1 MWIVRLALRRTYTFV
16 VAALLIAV
24 LGAVSIYRTST
35 DMFPNIDVPIV
46 SVVWQFTGMPADEI
60 ETRIIF
66 INERVLTASV
76 NNIEHIES
84 QSLDGVGVIRI
95 YFHPG
100 ANVAEAETQVTAT
113 CQTLLKIMPPGITPP
128 YIVRYSATSVPIVQI
143 AVSSDTLTEQQIF
156 DYCQNFIIQQLGIV
170 QGARVPQPW
179 GGKQRQIM
187 VDLDLDRLYALGLS
201 PNDVST
207 AISNQNLIIPAG
219 TAKMGATEYNVK
231 LNSSP
236 DLIAAFNDVPIKT
249 VNGVPIYVKNVA
261 HVRDGYAVQT
271 NVVRRDGRRAVLMTV
286 LKGEG
291 ASTLDVVQ
299 RVRAALPGIQAQ
311 LPPELKME
319 PLFDQ
324 SVFVKAAIEGVLK
337 EGAIAAGLTAL
348 MILLFLGS
356 WRSTLIVA
364 TSIPLSI
371 LASIIVL
378 WALGQSLNSMTLGG
392 MALAVGIL
400 VDDATVELENVH
412 RNLGF
417 NKPIRRAILD
427 GAAQIAVPALV
438 STLAIC
444 IVFVP
449 VVFLTG
455 PAAYLFTPLALAVV
469 FAMLTSYLLSRTLVP
484 TMVLYLLPPEI
495 SLYAAE
501 SGVRS
506 QETGVRSQETGDRSQ
521 RSSNRP
527 LTPDSCLLTP
537 DPGPIWR
544 VHHAFN
550 RLFERLRSAY
560 QRLLGWALDHRL
572 VTVAVMLGFAFGS
585 LLLFPRVG
593 RDFFPAVDAG
603 QFRLHVRAP
612 AGTRVEA
619 TEGIFGQVEDA
630 IREVVPDGERAMILD
645 NMGLTQSFTI
655 MAYVDNGTVSN
666 ADGEILVSLKPNHR
680 PTADYVARLRQEL
693 PRRFPQCTF
702 FFEPADIT
710 SQILNF
716 NLPAPID
723 VQVVG
728 VNRDGN
734 LAVAQKLRQEI
745 AKVPGV
751 ADVHLHQMTD
761 RPNLGLN
768 VDRIMASELGL
779 TQQDVSGSV
788 LVSLSSTTQVSP
800 NFWVNPTNRV
810 NYRVAVQT
818 PEYRIHSL
826 DTLLNTPVIS
836 GKTPAG
842 GRRQTIN
849 GESQLTPPQLL
860 SNLVDLRRT
869 VSPANVNHYNVQPV
883 YDVFANVQGRDL
895 AAVAADVQ
903 KAIDAVR
910 PELPRGSTIVMRGQV
925 ETMNSSFTGLAT
937 GLGFAVL
944 LVYFLM
950 VVNFQSWLDPFII
963 LTALP
968 GALAG
973 ILWMLYVSQTTVSV
987 PALMGAIMCIGV
999 ATSNS
1004 ILMVTFANDQQHE
1017 GHDARA
1023 AALAAGAT
1031 RLRPVLM
1038 TALAMMI
1045 GMLPMSLGLGEGGE
1059 QNAPLGR
1066 AVIGGLLVATFFTLF
1081 FVPVTYSVLRRR
1093 PPVPVASDDDDGA
1106 AGSPADTPHP
1116 AAPTAQASHD
1126 PDVSFRK
1133 GQP

>member
-24 LGAVSIYRTST
+24 LGAVSIYRNST
-35 DMFPNIDVPIV
+35 DIFPNIDVPVV
-46 SVVWQFTGMPADEI
+46 SVVWQYSGMPADEI
-60 ETRIIF
+60 ETRIIYL
-66 INERVLTASV
+66 NERVLTASV
-76 NNIEHIES
+76 NDIEHIES
-84 QSLDGVGVIRI
+84 QSIDGVGVIRI

-113 CQTLLKIMPPGITPP
+113 CQTLLKLMPRGITPP
-128 YIVRYSATSVPIVQI
+128 YIVRYSATSVPVLQI

-156 DYCQNFIIQQLGIV
+156 DYCQNFIIQQLGTV

-187 VDLDLDRLYALGLS
+187 VDLDLDAMYARGVS
-201 PNDVST
+201 PNDVSA

-219 TAKMGATEYNVK
+219 TAKMGATEYNVT

-236 DLIAAFNDVPIKT
+236 DVVEAFNDIPIKS

-261 HVRDGYAVQT
+261 HVRDGYAIQT

-291 ASTLDVVQ
+291 ASTLDVVR
-299 RVRAALPGIQAQ
+299 RVREALPGIQAQ
-311 LPPELKME
+311 LPPELKVE

-324 SVFVKAAIEGVLK
+324 SVFVRAAVLGVLK

-364 TSIPLSI
+364 VSIPLSI
-371 LASIIVL
+371 LTSIIVL
-378 WALGQSLNSMTLGG
+378 WALGQSLNTMTLGG

-412 RNLGF
+412 RNFGA

-427 GAAQIAVPALV
+427 GAAQIAVPAFV

-455 PAAYLFTPLALAVV
+455 PAAYLFTPLAMAVA
-469 FAMLTSYLLSRTLVP
+469 FAMMASYLLSRTLVP
-484 TMVLYLLPPEI
+484 TMVLYLLPPEVP
-495 SLYAAE
+495 LYAAE
-501 SGVRS
+501 EHGASAPG
-506 QETGVRSQETGDRSQ
+506 G
-521 RSSNRP
+521 
-527 LTPDSCLLTP
+527 
-537 DPGPIWR
+537 GPIWR

-550 RLFERLRSAY
+550 RLFERLRAAY
-560 QRLLGWALDHRL
+560 LGLLAWALDHRL
-572 VTVAVMLGFAFGS
+572 ATAAVMLVFAFGS

-603 QFRLHVRAP
+603 QFRMHVRAP
-612 AGTRVEA
+612 AGTRIEE
-619 TEGIFGQVEDA
+619 TERIFGQVEDA
-630 IREVVPDGERAMILD
+630 IREVVPESERAMILD

-655 MAYVDNGTVSN
+655 MAYVDNGTVSD
-666 ADGEILVSLKPNHR
+666 ADGEILVSLNPNHK
-680 PTADYVARLRQEL
+680 PTAEYVARLRQEL
-693 PRRFPQCTF
+693 PRRFPDCTF

-716 NLPAPID
+716 GLPAPID

-728 VNRDGN
+728 VDRAGN
-734 LAVAQKLRQEI
+734 LAVAQKLQKEI
-745 AKVPGV
+745 AKVPGI

-761 RPNLGLN
+761 RPDLHLD
-768 VDRIMASELGL
+768 VDRIQASELGL

-818 PEYRIHSL
+818 PDYRVHSV
-826 DTLLNTPVIS
+826 DALLNTPIINGQTAAAQRGQTIDGVT
-836 GKTPAG
+836 TPA
-842 GRRQTIN
+842 
-849 GESQLTPPQLL
+849 PPQLL
-860 SNLVDLRRT
+860 SNLADLRRT
-869 VSPANVNHYNVQPV
+869 VSPANVNHYNVQPL
-883 YDVFANVQGRDL
+883 YDVYANVQGRDL
-895 AAVAADVQ
+895 AAVSTDVQ

-910 PELPRGSTIVMRGQV
+910 GDLPRGSTIVMRGQV
-925 ETMNSSFTGLAT
+925 QTMNSSFTGLAA
-937 GLGFAVL
+937 GLVFAVL

-973 ILWMLYVSQTTVSV
+973 ILWMLYVTQTTLSV

-1004 ILMVTFANDQQHE
+1004 ILMVTFANDQRHE
-1017 GHDARA
+1017 GHDART
-1023 AALAAGAT
+1023 AALSAGGT

-1038 TALAMMI
+1038 TALAMI
-1045 GMLPMSLGLGEGGE
+1045 VGMLPMSLGLGEGGE

-1066 AVIGGLLVATFFTLF
+1066 AVIGGLLVATAFTLF
-1081 FVPVTYSVLRRR
+1081 FVPVMYSLLRRK
-1093 PPVPVASDDDDGA
+1093 PPKAQTEDDGSTEA
-1106 AGSPADTPHP
+1106 PPHTPATETHI
-1116 AAPTAQASHD
+1116 QLGEVRS
-1126 PDVSFRK
+1126 
-1133 GQP
+1133 